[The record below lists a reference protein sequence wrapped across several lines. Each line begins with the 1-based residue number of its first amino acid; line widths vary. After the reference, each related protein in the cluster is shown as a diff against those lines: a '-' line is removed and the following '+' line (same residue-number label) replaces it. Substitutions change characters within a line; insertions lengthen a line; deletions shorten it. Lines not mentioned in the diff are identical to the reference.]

1 MECLYKVLFTRH
13 LNMECFDSAVPAI
26 FLCALFF
33 LTCVGAGISTAAGI
47 GDYRGIHGKW
57 TERDKKKTYGTQF
70 IKTFNQ
76 FKIYIS
82 N

>member
-1 MECLYKVLFTRH
+1 MFTRH
-13 LNMECFDSAVPAI
+13 LNMECFESAVPAI
-26 FLCALFF
+26 FLSYTPNF